1 MNFMISKIN
10 GTQINYY
17 FICKTKLWLFSHN
30 IQLEDE
36 HENVKLGKFLHETSF
51 KREKDF
57 LIDNLI
63 NVDFIKI
70 TDSVE
75 IHEVKKSQKMN
86 LANEYQLLY
95 YMFYL
100 KHEKDIKN
108 VVGFLNYPDSRKKKK
123 ITLTKEKER
132 DLFEIIDNIKNI
144 VDSSMPKPKKKR
156 ICSKCAYF
164 EFCFS

>member
-132 DLFEIIDNIKNI
+132 DLFEIIDNIKY
-144 VDSSMPKPKKKR
+144 
-156 ICSKCAYF
+156 CW
-164 EFCFS
+164 

>member
-1 MNFMISKIN
+1 M
-10 GTQINYY
+10 
-17 FICKTKLWLFSHN
+17 
-30 IQLEDE
+30 
-36 HENVKLGKFLHETSF
+36 
-51 KREKDF
+51 
-57 LIDNLI
+57 
-63 NVDFIKI
+63 DFIKI

>member
-1 MNFMISKIN
+1 MISKIN

-51 KREKDF
+51 KRGKDF

-123 ITLTKEKER
+123 ITLTKEKEQ